1 MELDFGDYWEAI
13 DRFPADQPQWRTT
26 AVLMLELVARMI
38 DLGWQKTPSR
48 ELRISILRRF
58 AEKAGAA
65 EQFRGVEGGLSKWA
79 RSVGFDVKSVL
90 TAELDPKIVAEKKFH
105 LKIRWYLE
113 SKELADF
120 YYDHARGREYRPRRN
135 TKDKKL

>member
-1 MELDFGDYWEAI
+1 MAL
-13 DRFPADQPQWRTT
+13 T
-26 AVLMLELVARMI
+26 AVLMLELVAPNDR
-38 DLGWQKTPSR
+38 SR
-48 ELRISILRRF
+48 LAKLRRVNFEFRSCVGLRRRPGPPSNF
-58 AEKAGAA
+58 AASKAVS
-65 EQFRGVEGGLSKWA
+65 RKWA

-90 TAELDPKIVAEKKFH
+90 GRTRSEDCRREEIPPEDSL
-105 LKIRWYLE
+105 LYLE